1 LIGLETAK
9 ETKVVIP
16 ATRKGTKSG
25 TLLRE
30 GLLRDTR
37 SSSVKHVQ
45 SGRFKA
51 SGATCKPAECE
62 LENPARIPENQNGYD
77 AQPAVSVARQVID
90 LVACY

>member
-16 ATRKGTKSG
+16 ATRKETKSG
-25 TLLRE
+25 ILLRE

-37 SSSVKHVQ
+37 SGSVKHVQ

-51 SGATCKPAECE
+51 QEQLA
-62 LENPARIPENQNGYD
+62 NPRNANESPVRIPENQNGYD